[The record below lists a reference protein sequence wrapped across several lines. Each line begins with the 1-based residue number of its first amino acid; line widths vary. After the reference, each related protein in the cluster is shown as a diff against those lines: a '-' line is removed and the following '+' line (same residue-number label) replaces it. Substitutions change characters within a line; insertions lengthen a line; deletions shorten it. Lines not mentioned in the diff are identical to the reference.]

1 MRYIL
6 LLCLG
11 FFSINLYAEKPM
23 YTFNSPAQEAQFRH
37 LLPELRCLVCQNQDL
52 ADSNADLAKDLR
64 NEVYQQV
71 LSGRSDQEII
81 QYLQSRYGDFILFR
95 PPLKALTWILWFGP
109 LLFMLSGLLIFW
121 RWIKMS
127 RVEE

>member
-1 MRYIL
+1 MKLVLTFL
-6 LLCLG
+6 LTL
-11 FFSINLYAEKPM
+11 FSASLLAEKPM
-23 YTFNSPAQEAQFRH
+23 YTFNNPAQEAQFKH

-52 ADSNADLAKDLR
+52 ADSNAELAKDLR

-71 LSGRSDQEII
+71 ISGRSDQEII

-109 LLFMLSGLLIFW
+109 LLFMLSGLVFFW
-121 RWIKMS
+121 RWIKKS
-127 RVEE
+127 RIEE